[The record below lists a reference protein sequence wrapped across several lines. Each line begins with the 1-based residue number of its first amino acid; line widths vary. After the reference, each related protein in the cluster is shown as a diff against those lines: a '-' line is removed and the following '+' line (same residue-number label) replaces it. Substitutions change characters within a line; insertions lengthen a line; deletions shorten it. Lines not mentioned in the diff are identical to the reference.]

1 MSSECLLVFCFV
13 FVYFF
18 KSTLV
23 TLRCFSVES
32 TSTIFI
38 LGFLFLIKVYIIVYT
53 NKDDDYAQG
62 PVCAAA
68 KDPGRTCATR
78 SQWHSLPVRNFFSYL
93 IFQNRN
99 VLAFFFWIPKA
110 LRMTWLNFL
119 SPVISL
125 YANETEKIII

>member
-38 LGFLFLIKVYIIVYT
+38 LGFLFLIKVYFIVNT
-53 NKDDDYAQG
+53 NKDDVYAQG

-68 KDPGRTCATR
+68 KDPVRTCATR
-78 SQWHSLPVRNFFSYL
+78 SQWHSLPVRNFFIFDQECVGIFFLKTKSFEDDLAKFFISSY
-93 IFQNRN
+93 FS
-99 VLAFFFWIPKA
+99 VCK
-110 LRMTWLNFL
+110 
-119 SPVISL
+119 
-125 YANETEKIII
+125 